1 MKFTKKH
8 WIIAG
13 IACLIL
19 AGGSAALVAHHQ
31 AQVKAEKTAQEAK
44 RTYDKLLASAKE
56 TTEKAETFKAET
68 DVKTA
73 QEAIKKLKAKDQKN
87 LSTRVETVG
96 KNWSL
101 YHQADKAVSAAE
113 KSKTDK
119 TIKTAQDLVNTL
131 KDEMTKSKK
140 AELQKRLDK
149 VKADLKAKK
158 AKEDAKAK
166 AQTEQVQADHSA
178 QPANNTQEA
187 QAETPATGT
196 GSEYSQSP
204 TPATPSY
211 IAPATGGGAVV
222 PAQPSANTG
231 NSAPNNGASS
241 NANGGNLTPPAQS
254 FTGWVR
260 RNGAVIWSQGG
271 FSSLAEAGRAAAQWA
286 NAHMDFDGEWSSGAY

>member
-19 AGGSAALVAHHQ
+19 AGGSAGLVVHHQ

-56 TTEKAETFKAET
+56 ATEKAETFKAET
-68 DVKTA
+68 DVKAA
-73 QEAIKKLKAKDQKN
+73 QEAIKKLDKKDQKSLN
-87 LSTRVETVG
+87 TRVEKVR
-96 KNWSL
+96 KNWDFF
-101 YHQADKAVSAAE
+101 HQADKAVSAAE
-113 KSKTDK
+113 KAKTDQ
-119 TIKTAQDLVNTL
+119 TIKTAQDAVNTL
-131 KDEMTKSKK
+131 KDAMTKSKK

-149 VKADLKAKK
+149 VKTELKVKK
-158 AKEDAKAK
+158 AKEESKAK
-166 AQTEQVQADHSA
+166 AQEAQDQADHSA
-178 QPANNTQEA
+178 QPANNTQAA

-211 IAPATGGGAVV
+211 TAPATGGGAVV

-241 NANGGNLTPPAQS
+241 NASGGNLTPPAQS

>member
-158 AKEDAKAK
+158 AKEDAKSK

-196 GSEYSQSP
+196 GSEYSQSQ

-211 IAPATGGGAVV
+211 TAPATGGGGGAVA

-231 NSAPNNGASS
+231 NPAPNNGASS
-241 NANGGNLTPPAQS
+241 NTSGGSLTPPAQS

-260 RNGAVIWSQGG
+260 NEDGQIIWSQDG
-271 FSSLAEAGRAAAQWA
+271 FSSLAEAGRAAARWA
-286 NAHMDFDGEWSSGAY
+286 NTNWEAHSYGAY